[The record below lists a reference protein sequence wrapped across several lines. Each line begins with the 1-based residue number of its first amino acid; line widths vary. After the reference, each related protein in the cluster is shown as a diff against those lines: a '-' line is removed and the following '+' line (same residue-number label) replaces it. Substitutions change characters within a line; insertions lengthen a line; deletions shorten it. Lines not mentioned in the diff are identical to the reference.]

1 MLSEFGE
8 VCLHIQ
14 PHRDVLI
21 SLPLKSHKASFVPCN
36 SLLWRDF
43 ISRNSIEPFLSIC
56 NRNLFLPFFPLFV
69 GFGIFFFPFHVNCF
83 KRLLRLDGSLY
94 QQAMFSQG
102 ERRIS
107 SFSALFCTLLALS
120 NPGVPHQH
128 PENVSEVFVCMHW
141 QVKNGVTNWN
151 VSGTEV
157 GLFSSST
164 GNPAFRDKNKVLGTL
179 NTLTRVLQNVKNYI
193 RATFS
198 KV

>member
-1 MLSEFGE
+1 
-8 VCLHIQ
+8 
-14 PHRDVLI
+14 
-21 SLPLKSHKASFVPCN
+21 
-36 SLLWRDF
+36 
-43 ISRNSIEPFLSIC
+43 
-56 NRNLFLPFFPLFV
+56 
-69 GFGIFFFPFHVNCF
+69 
-83 KRLLRLDGSLY
+83 
-94 QQAMFSQG
+94 
-102 ERRIS
+102 
-107 SFSALFCTLLALS
+107 
-120 NPGVPHQH
+120 
-128 PENVSEVFVCMHW
+128 MHW